1 MDKTDEKQTLNKK
14 INFNDKIAIF
24 QNKRQNSSIEFSQTN
39 NNLKKDIKEE
49 KTKEKNNASNISN
62 NSNKNERLTHEN
74 NQNSITND
82 SKENNKIIKEKEDL
96 PFRNTSFHASLNV
109 FNSNKENKTK
119 KINNEANKKNDIIKT
134 EKNKLE
140 KEKKKDE
147 EIKTKE
153 KSSITNEKA
162 FNFKERLNAFNQ
174 KPNISEMKKE
184 NSQNIIKPKNSEI
197 KEKINSKFA
206 PQETNGEIRTT
217 NTAYIKSNLKIDKG
231 NKNDDNN
238 KNSSNQIP
246 QNKNENKIPN
256 NSITQRANIFNQMKP
271 KKNESSNSRR
281 GTVVLQPTT
290 QIDVFNYEDGEIA
303 RKSSGYFNKDKN
315 NNNSQMSN
323 IQQRILNMQNTNKND
338 EKKAKEKDVNKHE
351 AKKSRIDQS
360 ILERLKLF
368 YKPTGNEK
376 EKDNN
381 INTTSNKKKMNE
393 NNKNETNITDNNIN
407 KEENNK
413 KDESE
418 KEISASQLVSM
429 KMTMHIND
437 IKNKNKNKNNNIT
450 SPTIPKKLNLN
461 EIFKKMNIEQFASR
475 LKEGKREEIMKL
487 AQREKEEDNCINI
500 RELEKEEENEIE
512 IQNKDEK
519 QENKIENEE
528 TIANQQD
535 KEQNLNIEEI
545 YDSNLNMQEEENYE
559 QKKEIENITTN
570 NNDLLIERKESSAK
584 EKQKNKKEKKHKKK
598 LSSVINKIKDFGN
611 SLINNITHSEK
622 EEKLE
627 ANKDKNE
634 IDEQEIQN
642 VSKRLFYDST
652 NSNRES
658 FLTFNPKDSEINIKQ
673 EKKRLSKHSSYFKMA
688 EKKSEKDII
697 GSILSEDPKLKTD
710 INIKIED
717 IILPMKNI
725 SENEEKEIKKDNFC
739 ECFFLASVPYENG
752 KIVENSENNIPD
764 CQHDFCAYL
773 PAMQP
778 EIIYK
783 YPKEDIKGLE
793 INNLAA
799 SICFPNG
806 IKMCYEEDEEK
817 IKTVKNY
824 RSSFTNQVGERFFAM
839 TYHFFLKM
847 AYNDFFN
854 TYKTNS
860 LVYQMTNLQ
869 DEFCVEFN
877 DMLIEDISKKI
888 EMFSEFCSRDYVY
901 IPYCLCL
908 ISKYP
913 FFSLMEK
920 CLESIMIT
928 INNDKI
934 SPMQLN
940 ELIAYIVKSIPS
952 PPLKSKVSF
961 ALPYINKFCEIQQL
975 YFEDILQYGD
985 NPSIIFKHLSI
996 NHIICLFK
1004 LLIFEQKIL
1013 IVGKDNDIISQ
1024 IILNFMSLLYPFE
1037 WIHTNIPIMS
1047 EKMLK
1052 FLQAFLPYFNGIN
1065 ASLYEKAK
1073 SILAKAPRGVFIF
1086 NIDKDTIDVNTNLRS
1101 NTKYIKGS
1109 AYINKYLDSLPKNIE
1124 NLLLKELK
1132 SIKNEYEN
1140 TQNHNREN
1148 TAINIRIRNLFIHVF
1163 VEMLYDYNKY
1173 SHVIDDYPVF
1183 NSCVMIDEKTKNE
1196 KSFYKELT
1204 STQLFQMFL
1213 QNSLFKDEHKT
1224 YYFDERIKIYNE
1236 LKIKEISSSYIFSDC
1251 SKLFEYQYLSYS
1263 QINKNYILKPFFIK
1277 KLVSFE
1283 EKYESKN
1290 KAIKYIDLV
1299 SFISDE
1305 QKNSIAQ
1312 NLNNTGVLK
1321 ENKRIVNKKIELC
1334 HENDPQNYNIFLIMD
1349 KPKEDIKENDIDS
1362 DIKKDDENQSKDSLD
1377 NSSNKKRKRTSR
1389 MTIISADGKSNSI
1402 SRSYCIRNKE
1412 NELSEDEKD
1421 EIKDTIREIMTRV
1434 YKSEIKNIKEDVDSI
1449 MGLMEIKFGRDYL
1462 LNILVGNKKE
1472 HSMKIVQKDS
1482 FDFLQYV
1489 IFNSLLKILR
1499 LEENDENIKY
1509 ALKLTKAC
1517 LYIKNIKNKKE
1528 ILLSDALFSRLENYS
1543 LFTKKIFWIKWIED
1557 EMTDSDIQIYKIY
1570 KKDPSSVDKDN
1581 DNNYKLYLKHS
1592 YEIIYGIPSIMMRM
1606 GLQFYFIYLTVS
1618 ELIQEYIFNDEHF
1631 DQLMKELINEL
1642 QFYKKLAYK

>member
-24 QNKRQNSSIEFSQTN
+24 QNKRQNSSIEFSEEN
-39 NNLKKDIKEE
+39 NKLKKELREE
-49 KTKEKNNASNISN
+49 KTKEKNNVSSILNE
-62 NSNKNERLTHEN
+62 SNKKEKIMN
-74 NQNSITND
+74 
-82 SKENNKIIKEKEDL
+82 ENNKNAIANKAKENIKTTKEKEDL

-119 KINNEANKKNDIIKT
+119 KINNETNKKNNIIKT
-134 EKNKLE
+134 EENKLE

-153 KSSITNEKA
+153 KGSITNEKS

-174 KPNISEMKKE
+174 KPNSNVMKKE
-184 NSQNIIKPKNSEI
+184 NSQNIIKPKISEI
-197 KEKINSKFA
+197 KEKINSKFV

-217 NTAYIKSNLKIDKG
+217 STAFIKSNLKIDNG
-231 NKNDDNN
+231 NKNEDNN
-238 KNSSNQIP
+238 KNSSNQIL
-246 QNKNENKIPN
+246 QNKNENKIQN
-256 NSITQRANIFNQMKP
+256 NSITQRANIFNQIKP

-290 QIDVFNYEDGEIA
+290 QNDIFNYEDGEIA
-303 RKSSGYFNKDKN
+303 RKSSGYFNKNKN
-315 NNNSQMSN
+315 NNNSQISN

-338 EKKAKEKDVNKHE
+338 EKKAKEKNVNMHE

-381 INTTSNKKKMNE
+381 INPILKKNKIIE
-393 NNKNETNITDNNIN
+393 NNKNEINISDNNII

-429 KMTMHIND
+429 KMEMHIND
-437 IKNKNKNKNNNIT
+437 IKNKNKNKNNNIS

-461 EIFKKMNIEQFASR
+461 EIFKKMNIEQFASS

-500 RELEKEEENEIE
+500 RELEKEEEENEIE

-519 QENKIENEE
+519 QENKFEYEEAIE
-528 TIANQQD
+528 NQQD
-535 KEQNLNIEEI
+535 KEQILNIEDRF
-545 YDSNLNMQEEENYE
+545 DSNLNIQD
-559 QKKEIENITTN
+559 IENSTNN
-570 NNDLLIERKESSAK
+570 NNDLLIEKKENSAK
-584 EKQKNKKEKKHKKK
+584 EKQNNKKEKKHKKK
-598 LSSVINKIKDFGN
+598 LSIVINKIKDFGN

-627 ANKDKNE
+627 TNKSKNE
-634 IDEQEIQN
+634 IDDQEIQN
-642 VSKRLFYDST
+642 VSKRLFHDST
-652 NSNRES
+652 SSNRES
-658 FLTFNPKDSEINIKQ
+658 FLTFNPKDSEANIKQ
-673 EKKRLSKHSSYFKMA
+673 EKKRMSKHSSYFKMS

-697 GSILSEDPKLKTD
+697 GSLLSEDSKLKTD

-717 IILPMKNI
+717 ILIPMKNI
-725 SENEEKEIKKDNFC
+725 SENEEKEIKNDNFC

-764 CQHDFCAYL
+764 CQHDFCSYL

-824 RSSFTNQVGERFFAM
+824 RSSFTNQVGQRFFAM

-847 AYNDFFN
+847 AYSDFFN
-854 TYKTNS
+854 IYKTNS

-913 FFSLMEK
+913 FFTHMEK

-934 SPMQLN
+934 SPMKLN
-940 ELIAYIVKSIPS
+940 ELIAYIVKSIPA

-1086 NIDKDTIDVNTNLRS
+1086 NIDKDTIDINTNLRS

-1132 SIKNEYEN
+1132 SIKNDYDN

-1163 VEMLYDYNKY
+1163 VEMLYDYSKY

-1183 NSCVMIDEKTKNE
+1183 NSCVMIDEKPKNE

-1224 YYFDERIKIYNE
+1224 YYFDERIKVYIE
-1236 LKIKEISSSYIFSDC
+1236 LKRKEVSSSYIFMAC
-1251 SKLFEYQYLSYS
+1251 SKLFENQYLSYS

-1277 KLVSFE
+1277 KLVNFE

-1290 KAIKYIDLV
+1290 IAIKYIDLV
-1299 SFISDE
+1299 SLLSEE
-1305 QKNSIAQ
+1305 QKNSITQ
-1312 NLNNTGVLK
+1312 DLNNTGVLK
-1321 ENKRIVNKKIELC
+1321 ENKRIVNKKVELC
-1334 HENDPQNYNIFLIMD
+1334 HENDPQNYKIFLIMD
-1349 KPKEDIKENDIDS
+1349 KPKEAIKENDIDS
-1362 DIKKDDENQSKDSLD
+1362 DIKKEDENKSKDSLD
-1377 NSSNKKRKRTSR
+1377 NSSNKKRKITTR
-1389 MTIISADGKSNSI
+1389 MTIISADGKNNSI

-1482 FDFLQYV
+1482 FEFLQYV

-1528 ILLSDALFSRLENYS
+1528 ILLSDDLFSRLENYS
-1543 LFTKKIFWIKWIED
+1543 LFTKKVFWIKWIED
-1557 EMTDSDIQIYKIY
+1557 ELNESDIQIYKLY
-1570 KKDPSSVDKDN
+1570 KKNPSSIDKDN
-1581 DNNYKLYLKHS
+1581 DNNFKLYLKHS

-1606 GLQFYFIYLTVS
+1606 GLQFYFIYLTVT

>member
-1 MDKTDEKQTLNKK
+1 MDKTNEKQSINKK
-14 INFNDKIAIF
+14 TNFNDKIAIF
-24 QNKRQNSSIEFSQTN
+24 QNKRQNSSIEFSETYN
-39 NNLKKDIKEE
+39 KIKKDIKEE
-49 KTKEKNNASNISN
+49 KTKEKNKASNI
-62 NSNKNERLTHEN
+62 NSQTNKKEKLTHEKS
-74 NQNSITND
+74 QNIF
-82 SKENNKIIKEKEDL
+82 ENKLTENTKTIKEKEVL
-96 PFRNTSFHASLNV
+96 PFRNTNFHASLNV
-109 FNSNKENKTK
+109 FNSKKENKTE
-119 KINNEANKKNDIIKT
+119 KINNETNKKNENIKA
-134 EKNKLE
+134 ENDKLE
-140 KEKKKDE
+140 KEKKKGE

-153 KSSITNEKA
+153 KSSITNEKSS
-162 FNFKERLNAFNQ
+162 NFKDKINAFNQ
-174 KPNISEMKKE
+174 KQNNNGMKKE

-206 PQETNGEIRTT
+206 PQETFGEIRTT
-217 NTAYIKSNLKIDKG
+217 NTTFIKSNLKIDNKDKNDNS
-231 NKNDDNN
+231 NKN
-238 KNSSNQIP
+238 NSKQTP
-246 QNKNENKIPN
+246 QNKNEIKIQN

-271 KKNESSNSRR
+271 NEKKNDSSNSRR

-290 QIDVFNYEDGEIA
+290 QIDVFSYEEGEIA
-303 RKSSGYFNKDKN
+303 RKSSGYFNKNKSN
-315 NNNSQMSN
+315 NKAQMNN
-323 IQQRILNMQNTNKND
+323 IQQRILNMQNSNKND
-338 EKKAKEKDVNKHE
+338 EKKAKEKDVNKIE
-351 AKKSRIDQS
+351 AKKNRIDQS

-368 YKPTGNEK
+368 YKPTENEK

-381 INTTSNKKKMNE
+381 NNTNLNKNKMNE
-393 NNKNETNITDNNIN
+393 IKKNDTNNPDNNII

-413 KDESE
+413 KDELE
-418 KEISASQLVSM
+418 KEISTSQLVS
-429 KMTMHIND
+429 KKLTMHIND
-437 IKNKNKNKNNNIT
+437 IKNKNKNNSIS

-461 EIFKKMNIEQFASR
+461 EIFKKMNIEQFASS

-500 RELEKEEENEIE
+500 RELEKEE
-512 IQNKDEK
+512 K
-519 QENKIENEE
+519 QENKIDNEE
-528 TIANQQD
+528 GIPNQQD
-535 KEQNLNIEEI
+535 YEQNLNIEERF
-545 YDSNLNMQEEENYE
+545 DSNLNIQEDESFD
-559 QKKEIENITTN
+559 QKKENENIIN
-570 NNDLLIERKESSAK
+570 NNNNPLLERKENLAK
-584 EKQKNKKEKKHKKK
+584 EKHNNKKEKKHIKKI
-598 LSSVINKIKDFGN
+598 SSVFNKIKDFGN

-622 EEKLE
+622 EEKLDT
-627 ANKDKNE
+627 NKSRNE

-658 FLTFNPKDSEINIKQ
+658 FLTFNPKDSEANIKQ
-673 EKKRLSKHSSYFKMA
+673 EKKRLSKHSSYFKLT
-688 EKKSEKDII
+688 EKKSEKKDII
-697 GSILSEDPKLKTD
+697 DSLLSEESKLKTD

-717 IILPMKNI
+717 ILLPMKNI
-725 SENEEKEIKKDNFC
+725 SETKEKEIKKDNFC
-739 ECFFLASVPYENG
+739 DSFFLASVPYENG
-752 KIVENSENNIPD
+752 KIVENSESNIPD
-764 CQHDFCAYL
+764 CQHDFCSYL

-847 AYNDFFN
+847 AYNDFLK

-877 DMLIEDISKKI
+877 DMLIEDISKKL

-908 ISKYP
+908 ISKHP
-913 FFSLMEK
+913 FFNLMEK

-934 SPMQLN
+934 SPMKLN
-940 ELIAYIVKSIPS
+940 ELIAYIVNSIPA

-975 YFEDILQYGD
+975 YFEDILLYGD
-985 NPSIIFKHLSI
+985 NPSIIVKHLSI

-1065 ASLYEKAK
+1065 TSLYEKTK

-1086 NIDKDTIDVNTNLRS
+1086 NIDKDTIDINTNLRS
-1101 NTKYIKGS
+1101 DTKYIKGS
-1109 AYINKYLDSLPKNIE
+1109 TYINKYLDSLPKNIE

-1132 SIKNEYEN
+1132 SIKNDYEN
-1140 TQNHNREN
+1140 TQNHNKEN

-1183 NSCVMIDEKTKNE
+1183 NSCVMIDEKPKNE

-1236 LKIKEISSSYIFSDC
+1236 LKKKEVSSSYIFIAC
-1251 SKLFEYQYLSYS
+1251 SKLFENQYLSYS

-1277 KLVSFE
+1277 KLVNFE

-1290 KAIKYIDLV
+1290 IAIKYIDLV

-1305 QKNSIAQ
+1305 QKNSNTQ
-1312 NLNNTGVLK
+1312 DLNNTGVLK

-1334 HENDPQNYNIFLIMD
+1334 HENDPQNHNIFLIVD
-1349 KPKEDIKENDIDS
+1349 KPKEESKEGDIGN
-1362 DIKKDDENQSKDSLD
+1362 DIKKDDENKSKDSLD

-1389 MTIISADGKSNSI
+1389 MTIISGDGKNNSI
-1402 SRSYCIRNKE
+1402 SRSFCIRTKE

-1434 YKSEIKNIKEDVDSI
+1434 YKSQIKNIKEDVDSI

-1462 LNILVGNKKE
+1462 LNILVRNKKE
-1472 HSMKIVQKDS
+1472 HSIKIVQKDS
-1482 FDFLQYV
+1482 FDFLQYI

-1509 ALKLTKAC
+1509 ALNLTKAC

-1528 ILLSDALFSRLENYS
+1528 ILLSDDLFSRLENYS

-1557 EMTDSDIQIYKIY
+1557 EMTENDIQIYKLY
-1570 KKDPSSVDKDN
+1570 KRDPSSVDKDN

-1592 YEIIYGIPSIMMRM
+1592 YEIIYGIPSTMMKM
-1606 GLQFYFIYLTVS
+1606 GLQFYFIYLTVT

>member
-1 MDKTDEKQTLNKK
+1 MDKANEKQNLNKK
-14 INFNDKIAIF
+14 INFNDKIAFF
-24 QNKRQNSSIEFSQTN
+24 QNKRQNSSIEFYETN
-39 NNLKKDIKEE
+39 NKLKKDLKEE
-49 KTKEKNNASNISN
+49 KTKEKNNASNI
-62 NSNKNERLTHEN
+62 N
-74 NQNSITND
+74 NQFNKKEKLEND
-82 SKENNKIIKEKEDL
+82 DHQNTFANKVKENTKPIKEKEDF

-109 FNSNKENKTK
+109 FNSNKDNKSK
-119 KINNEANKKNDIIKT
+119 KPINEVDKKNENIKI
-134 EKNKLE
+134 ENNKLE
-140 KEKKKDE
+140 KEKKKDD
-147 EIKTKE
+147 EIKTKDN
-153 KSSITNEKA
+153 SSITDEKSL
-162 FNFKERLNAFNQ
+162 NFKDKINSFNP
-174 KPNISEMKKE
+174 KPNSITMKKE

-197 KEKINSKFA
+197 KEKINSKFS
-206 PQETNGEIRTT
+206 PQETKGEIRTT
-217 NTAYIKSNLKIDKG
+217 STAFIKSNLKIDNGSKNDNS
-231 NKNDDNN
+231 NKN
-238 KNSSNQIP
+238 NSKKIP
-246 QNKNENKIPN
+246 QNENKLTN
-256 NSITQRANIFNQMKP
+256 NSITQRANIFNQMKSNE
-271 KKNESSNSRR
+271 KKNESNNSRR
-281 GTVVLQPTT
+281 GTVILQPTT
-290 QIDVFNYEDGEIA
+290 QIDVLNYEEGEIA
-303 RKSSGYFNKDKN
+303 RKSSGYFNKNKS

-323 IQQRILNMQNTNKND
+323 IQQRILNMQNNNKND
-338 EKKAKEKDVNKHE
+338 EKKAKEKEVNKDE

-368 YKPTGNEK
+368 YTPTGNEK

-381 INTTSNKKKMNE
+381 INTTLNKNKINE
-393 NNKNETNITDNNIN
+393 NNKNETNISDNNII

-413 KDESE
+413 KNESE

-437 IKNKNKNKNNNIT
+437 IKNKNKNNSIS
-450 SPTIPKKLNLN
+450 SPAIPKKLNLN
-461 EIFKKMNIEQFASR
+461 EIFKKMNIEQFASS

-500 RELEKEEENEIE
+500 RELEKEEE
-512 IQNKDEK
+512 
-519 QENKIENEE
+519 ENKNENEE
-528 TIANQQD
+528 SISNQQD
-535 KEQNLNIEEI
+535 KEQNLNIEERF
-545 YDSNLNMQEEENYE
+545 DSNLNIQEDENFE
-559 QKKEIENITTN
+559 QKKETDNIINN
-570 NNDLLIERKESSAK
+570 NNDLLIEKKENSTK
-584 EKQKNKKEKKHKKK
+584 EKQNNKKEKRHKKK

-627 ANKDKNE
+627 NNKSKNE
-634 IDEQEIQN
+634 IDDQEIQN

-652 NSNRES
+652 ISNRES
-658 FLTFNPKDSEINIKQ
+658 FLTFNPKDSEVNLKQ
-673 EKKRLSKHSSYFKMA
+673 EKKHSTKHSSYLKFA
-688 EKKSEKDII
+688 EKKSEKKDII
-697 GSILSEDPKLKTD
+697 GSILSEDPKLKAD
-710 INIKIED
+710 INVKIED
-717 IILPMKNI
+717 ILLPMKNI
-725 SENEEKEIKKDNFC
+725 SEKEEKEIKKDNFC
-739 ECFFLASVPYENG
+739 ESFFLASVPYENG

-806 IKMCYEEDEEK
+806 IKMCYEKEEEK

-847 AYNDFFN
+847 ALSDFFN

-877 DMLIEDISKKI
+877 DMLVEDITKKL

-913 FFSLMEK
+913 FFTLMEK

-940 ELIAYIVKSIPS
+940 ELIAYIVKSIPA

-1052 FLQAFLPYFNGIN
+1052 FLQAFLPYFNGLN
-1065 ASLYEKAK
+1065 TSLYEKAK
-1073 SILAKAPRGVFIF
+1073 SILAKAPKGVFIF
-1086 NIDKDTIDVNTNLRS
+1086 NIDKDTIDINTNLRP

-1109 AYINKYLDSLPKNIE
+1109 AYINKYLDTLPKNIE

-1132 SIKNEYEN
+1132 SIKNDYEN
-1140 TQNHNREN
+1140 TQNHNIEN
-1148 TAINIRIRNLFIHVF
+1148 TAINIRMRNLFIHAF
-1163 VEMLYDYNKY
+1163 VELLYDYNRY

-1183 NSCVMIDEKTKNE
+1183 NSCVMIEEKPKNE
-1196 KSFYKELT
+1196 KSFYKEFT

-1236 LKIKEISSSYIFSDC
+1236 LKIKEISSSYIFSAC

-1528 ILLSDALFSRLENYS
+1528 ILLSDVLFSRLENYS